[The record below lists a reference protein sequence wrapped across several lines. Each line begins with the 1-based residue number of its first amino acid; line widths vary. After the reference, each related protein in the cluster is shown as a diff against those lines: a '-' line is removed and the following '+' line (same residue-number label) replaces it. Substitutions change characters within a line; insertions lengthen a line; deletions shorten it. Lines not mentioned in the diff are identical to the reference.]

1 MKTSKKYKLLG
12 LALAGS
18 FSLFGASNVLA
29 DANDDITNRAT
40 IGYEISGTA
49 QTVIESS
56 DVGNS
61 TPGVGAGADTVFKE
75 DRLINF
81 TVATGATTGTVT
93 PGGTLQATSFTVTN
107 DSNAPLDFLLLGLNN
122 VDGTVDPF
130 SAFLDEFDAS
140 AVQTFVEDGTTAG
153 FQATEDTA
161 TFIGSLPEL
170 GVATVYVVSTIP
182 LVDSG
187 ANPLVNTNVA
197 TMTLVAQA
205 AEAGGT
211 GDGTGAIMNDTN
223 GNASPGDGGAGA
235 FTNGT
240 ATLTTAVVAATADD
254 PAAMDTV
261 FNDPA
266 GTQDGTGAADVI
278 KNAQHSANNSYT
290 IQSAELTVTKTSA
303 ALWDPVNL
311 DVNPKSIPGA
321 YVRYTITIA
330 NAAGAADADL
340 TTLSDTLVAALD
352 LDPNFTDGT
361 AANVATNANGDSIQ
375 VTHVDN
381 AVTQFCTGA
390 ADLDACTFTSP
401 TISVD
406 VATLMGAID
415 SQLTAGESLTITFN
429 VIVQ

>member
-1 MKTSKKYKLLG
+1 MKTSKRYKLLG
-12 LALAGS
+12 LVLAGS
-18 FSLFGASNVLA
+18 FGLFGASNVLA

-61 TPGVGAGADTVFKE
+61 TPGIGGGADTVFKE
-75 DRLINF
+75 DRVINF
-81 TVATGATTGTVT
+81 TVATGATTGNVT

-107 DSNAPLDFLLLGLNN
+107 NSNAPLDFLLLGLNN
-122 VDGTVDPF
+122 GNGTADPF

-140 AVQTFVEDGTTAG
+140 AVQTFVDDGDG
-153 FQATEDTA
+153 NFDPLLDTA
-161 TFIGSLPEL
+161 TFISSLAEL

-182 LVDSG
+182 LVDSAG
-187 ANPLVNTNVA
+187 DPLVNTNVA

-211 GDGTGAIMNDTN
+211 GNGTGAIMNDTN

-290 IQSAELTVTKTSA
+290 IQSAELTVTKTST

-311 DVNPKSIPGA
+311 NVNPKSIPGA
-321 YVRYTITIA
+321 YVRYTITIE

-340 TTLSDTLVAALD
+340 TTLSDTLVAVLD
-352 LDPNFTDGT
+352 LDPDFTDGT
-361 AANVATNANGDSIQ
+361 ASNVATSAIGDSIQ
-375 VTHVDN
+375 VTHVTN
-381 AVTQFCTGA
+381 GVTNYCTGA
-390 ADLDACTFTSP
+390 ADTDACTFATP

-406 VATLMGAID
+406 VATLMGVTD